1 MRKGGVEKSEEMEIF
16 TRELMVLNGYISE
29 KLNIL
34 YKVPQGSILGPLLPL
49 IYINDLALTCK
60 NLYIYYMQMT

>member
-1 MRKGGVEKSEEMEIF
+1 MEKSEEMEIF